1 MINKYSFTAI
11 TNQNGAYASGGTAF
25 CNEIFPIKGFYY
37 QPRNKKQNWIIII
50 TDAGRLKFAE
60 EDIEIAV
67 TVS

>member
-1 MINKYSFTAI
+1 MNKQYTFIAS
-11 TNQNGAYASGGTAF
+11 TNQNGAYSSGGTLF
-25 CNEIFPIKGFYY
+25 CNEVFSIKGFYY

-60 EDIEIAV
+60 EDIDISV